1 MFSSNSLHPGED
13 WWENEKEYHES
24 WNSLFDFTPFIF
36 FIHWPIVPGHC
47 KKLKPD
53 WDKLMDEF
61 NGSPGSL
68 VADVD
73 CTTEGQSLCEKH
85 EATRHNGLI
94 TTDIISIISHHIESH

>member
-1 MFSSNSLHPGED
+1 MRGISWKSL
-13 WWENEKEYHES
+13 
-24 WNSLFDFTPFIF
+24 LDFTLF
-36 FIHWPIVPGHC
+36 HVPGHC

-85 EATRHNGLI
+85 EASRHNGLI
-94 TTDIISIISHHIESH
+94 TTDITSNHIESH

>member
-1 MFSSNSLHPGED
+1 MRGISWKSL
-13 WWENEKEYHES
+13 
-24 WNSLFDFTPFIF
+24 LDFTLF
-36 FIHWPIVPGHC
+36 HVPGHC

-85 EATRHNGLI
+85 EATRHNGFI
-94 TTDIISIISHHIESH
+94 TTD

>member
-1 MFSSNSLHPGED
+1 MSSSSSLHPGEV
-13 WWENEKEYHES
+13 WCLCLWTV
-24 WNSLFDFTPFIF
+24 LFDS
-36 FIHWPIVPGHC
+36 VPGHC

-73 CTTEGQSLCEKH
+73 CTAEGQSLCEKH
-85 EATRHNGLI
+85 EAARCKKHLEGVAAL
-94 TTDIISIISHHIESH
+94 H